1 MTYDRALAYYAAVFA
16 ADAGTDALYHDRYT
30 EDMARMC
37 IAVAEEAI
45 KRGEAAEAQG
55 KRFHTLVF
63 IEGAANALNRCH
75 AMTLEQLLDAG
86 QMESESLAGEGEG
99 A

>member
-1 MTYDRALAYYAAVFA
+1 MTYDKALAYYAAVFA

-55 KRFHTLVF
+55 KRFHTLSF
-63 IEGAANALNRCH
+63 IEGAANALNTCH
-75 AMTLEQLLDAG
+75 VATLEQLFDAG
-86 QMESESLAGEGEG
+86 QMETDSLAQE

>member
-1 MTYDRALAYYAAVFA
+1 MTYDKALAYYAAVFA

-30 EDMARMC
+30 EDMARLC

-45 KRGEAAEAQG
+45 KRGNAAEAAG

-75 AMTLEQLLDAG
+75 PMTLEHLLDAG
-86 QMESESLAGEGEG
+86 QMATDSLAGEGEG

>member
-1 MTYDRALAYYAAVFA
+1 MTYDKALAYYAAIFA
-16 ADAGTDALYHDRYT
+16 ADAGTDALYHNRYT

-45 KRGEAAEAQG
+45 KRGNAAEAQG

-75 AMTLEQLLDAG
+75 AMTFEQLFDAG
-86 QMESESLAGEGEG
+86 QMETDSLAQE

>member
-16 ADAGTDALYHDRYT
+16 ADAGTDALYHNRYT

-37 IAVAEEAI
+37 ISVAEEAI
-45 KRGEAAEAQG
+45 KRGEAACRAK

-75 AMTLEQLLDAG
+75 AATLEQLLDAG
-86 QMESESLAGEGEG
+86 QMESDSLAGE
-99 A
+99 AN

>member
-16 ADAGTDALYHDRYT
+16 ADAGTDALYHNRYT

-45 KRGEAAEAQG
+45 KRGQEACG
-55 KRFHTLVF
+55 VSRDKKRFHTLVF

-86 QMESESLAGEGEG
+86 QMESDSLAG
-99 A
+99 